1 MTVQG
6 TSNSKSPCPPPNASG
21 TVQSPGLHT
30 VRVGGS
36 IWQVPSR
43 QGSHCMDGSGC
54 GRGCSSSAQAWHRKQ
69 EPVHL
74 ERALLFLHD
83 SVALC
88 FWTAVRG
95 APLVCEGSTFRCD
108 AILGVTPSV
117 TEPHVPEILSRTSPP
132 GCEHLQGFLC
142 QCQPSSAP
150 SCDVGTPVLS
160 SLFPFILSPA
170 EIEVAPNTVVT
181 QGNHR
186 YPIYL
191 GVKNRCLS
199 CGTSN
204 EPALQLVV
212 SIAWTSRMVQG
223 VGAVL

>member
-6 TSNSKSPCPPPNASG
+6 TSNSKSPCPPLQCLRHSPEPRPAHRESG
-21 TVQSPGLHT
+21 WLHLAGSFKARQPLDGWKWMWKRVQQLCSGLAQKA
-30 VRVGGS
+30 RAG
-36 IWQVPSR
+36 PS
-43 QGSHCMDGSGC
+43 
-54 GRGCSSSAQAWHRKQ
+54 
-69 EPVHL
+69 

-95 APLVCEGSTFRCD
+95 APLVCEGSTFRCH

-132 GCEHLQGFLC
+132 GCEHLPGFLC

-181 QGNHR
+181 HGNHR